1 MFESRAIPL
10 PSMTPRASASAK
22 ASGSAVAAVAED
34 TDGWQRVVKS
44 VATQLAARTADDG
57 SVLPE

>member
-1 MFESRAIPL
+1 MSRPAWVAG
-10 PSMTPRASASAK
+10 T
-22 ASGSAVAAVAED
+22 AVAAVAED

-44 VATQLAARTADDG
+44 VAAQLAARTADDG